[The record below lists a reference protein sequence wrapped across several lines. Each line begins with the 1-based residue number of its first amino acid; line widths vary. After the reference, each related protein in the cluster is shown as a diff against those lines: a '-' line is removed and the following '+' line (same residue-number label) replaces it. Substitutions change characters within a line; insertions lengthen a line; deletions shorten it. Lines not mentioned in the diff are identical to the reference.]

1 MAKFKFY
8 EDRQITAW
16 TRDYFEVEAETLDDA
31 ISLIKQNNVRLDELE
46 LKNRSVEWLYRDGD
60 VMWDTMEDTDK
71 FGIYSCDLENECAMD
86 AEIISVG

>member
-16 TRDYFEVEAETLDDA
+16 TRDYFEVEAETLDEA
-31 ISLIKQNNVRLDELE
+31 IALIKEHNVRLDELE
-46 LKNRSVEWLYRDGD
+46 LKNKSVEWLYRDGD

-71 FGIYSCDLENECAMD
+71 FGIYSCDLELEGEES
-86 AEIISVG
+86 EIIAK

>member
-16 TRDYFEVEAETLDDA
+16 TRDYFEVEAETLDEA
-31 ISLIKQNNVRLDELE
+31 IALIKEHNVRLDELE
-46 LKNRSVEWLYRDGD
+46 LKNKSVEWLYRDGD

-71 FGIYSCDLENECAMD
+71 FGIYSCDLEDECAMD
-86 AEIISVG
+86 AEIIAK

>member
-16 TRDYFEVEAETLDDA
+16 TRDYFEVEAETLDEA
-31 ISLIKQNNVRLDELE
+31 IALIKEHNVRLDELE
-46 LKNRSVEWLYRDGD
+46 LKNKSVEWLYRDGD

-71 FGIYSCDLENECAMD
+71 FGIYSCDLEDECAMD

>member
-16 TRDYFEVEAETLDDA
+16 TRDYFEVEAETLDEA
-31 ISLIKQNNVRLDELE
+31 LALIKEHNVRLDELE
-46 LKNRSVEWLYRDGD
+46 LKNKSVEWLYRDGD

-71 FGIYSCDLENECAMD
+71 FGIYSCDLEDECAMD

>member
-16 TRDYFEVEAETLDDA
+16 TRDYFEVEAETLDEA
-31 ISLIKQNNVRLDELE
+31 IALIKEHNVRLDELE
-46 LKNRSVEWLYRDGD
+46 LKNKSVEWLYRDGD

>member
-16 TRDYFEVEAETLDDA
+16 TRDYFEVEAESLDDA

-46 LKNRSVEWLYRDGD
+46 LKNKDVEWLYRDGD

-71 FGIYSCDLENECAMD
+71 FGIYSCDLELEGEES
-86 AEIISVG
+86 EIIAK

>member
-46 LKNRSVEWLYRDGD
+46 LKNKDVEWLYRDGD

-71 FGIYSCDLENECAMD
+71 FGIYSCDLELEGEES
-86 AEIISVG
+86 EIIAK

>member
-16 TRDYFEVEAETLDDA
+16 TRDYFEVEAESLDDA

-46 LKNRSVEWLYRDGD
+46 LKNKAVEWLYRDGD

-71 FGIYSCDLENECAMD
+71 FGIYSCDLEDECAMD

>member
-16 TRDYFEVEAETLDDA
+16 TRDYFEVEAESLEDA
-31 ISLIKQNNVRLDELE
+31 IALIKKHDVSLNVLE
-46 LKNRSVEWLYRDGD
+46 GKHLLADWLYRDGG

-71 FGIYSCDLENECAMD
+71 FGIYSCDLELEGEES
-86 AEIISVG
+86 EIIAK